1 MKQEMLATAL
11 VLERQMYQALSET
24 ASLTV
29 DLSEAVGRQDSES
42 VRLFLRMRQEQIDHL
57 VEHDGAIRRALSE
70 TASLTV
76 DLSEAV
82 GRQDSESVRL
92 FLRMRQEQIDHL
104 VEHDGAIRRLCD
116 ELTQERDRLRMRELL
131 EGKAQEIA
139 PEEEPLFQQVTQNL
153 AVLARVRQADASV
166 NRKLCRQDSFYGT

>member
-11 VLERQMYQALSET
+11 VLERQMYQ
-24 ASLTV
+24 
-29 DLSEAVGRQDSES
+29 
-42 VRLFLRMRQEQIDHL
+42 
-57 VEHDGAIRRALSE
+57 ALSE

-139 PEEEPLFQQVTQNL
+139 PEEEPLFQQVIQNL

>member
-11 VLERQMYQALSET
+11 VLERQMYQ
-24 ASLTV
+24 
-29 DLSEAVGRQDSES
+29 
-42 VRLFLRMRQEQIDHL
+42 
-57 VEHDGAIRRALSE
+57 ALSE

-131 EGKAQEIA
+131 EGKAQNDT
-139 PEEEPLFQQVTQNL
+139 EEEPLFQQVTQNL